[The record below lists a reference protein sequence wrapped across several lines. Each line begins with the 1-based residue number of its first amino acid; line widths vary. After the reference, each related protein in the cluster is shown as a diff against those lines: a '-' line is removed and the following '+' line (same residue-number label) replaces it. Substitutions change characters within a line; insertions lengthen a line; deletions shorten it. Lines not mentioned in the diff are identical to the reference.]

1 MSAKKRPLDPYGLGE
16 RILPKIDSLSLVFSN
31 GQWYR
36 RERGHFP
43 KAELEA
49 IVSRCL
55 RVELDEHEPERP
67 VTSALVREVMLALAA
82 LLSPLATRLAA
93 GGQ

>member
-1 MSAKKRPLDPYGLGE
+1 MHVKKRLLDPYGLAE
-16 RILPKIDSLSLVFSN
+16 RILPKLESLSLVFSN
-31 GQWYR
+31 GRFHRTYGQPY
-36 RERGHFP
+36 P

-55 RVELDEHEPERP
+55 RVELDDIDPDRP
-67 VTSALVREVMLALAA
+67 VTSALVREVTLALAA

-93 GGQ
+93 GRR